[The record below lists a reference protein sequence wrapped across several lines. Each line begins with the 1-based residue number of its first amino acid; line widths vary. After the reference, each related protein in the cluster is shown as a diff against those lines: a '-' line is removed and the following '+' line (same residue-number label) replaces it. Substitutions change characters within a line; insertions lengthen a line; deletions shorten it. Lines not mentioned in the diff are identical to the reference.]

1 MLLFELP
8 VWSYESGVVEYW
20 SSGDGME
27 EMNGVC
33 VSTPGPGSVL
43 VRTVRPEISTPVY
56 CQTVS
61 VRIISFKR
69 VP

>member
-1 MLLFELP
+1 
-8 VWSYESGVVEYW
+8 
-20 SSGDGME
+20 ME

-43 VRTVRPEISTPVY
+43 ARTVRPEISTPVY

-69 VP
+69 VS